1 MPYSLERS
9 LLAVLLSLILSPAVA
24 DETAPLPS
32 SNEPSTIRVL
42 LVAGLETTLSSQMAG
57 TLGEFKAAL
66 GQHVA
71 KDAVLARFDCAE
83 AQARSRVAAAELT
96 MARQNLEAKR
106 NLRKLDAVG
115 DLEVNMANT
124 EVQKAD
130 GARAMAQAQSGYC
143 VVQAPFA
150 GRVAKVH
157 AKPFQTV
164 AAGTPLFDLVSDGAL
179 KVRLNVPSSLLP
191 QLKANQA
198 LEVSI
203 LETGKAYPAHVSAIN
218 ARVDAVAQ
226 TVELE
231 ARLDA
236 AHPDLIA
243 GMSGTAR
250 FPGAND

>member
-1 MPYSLERS
+1 MPYIPERS
-9 LLAVLLSLILSPAVA
+9 LLAVVLSLMITPALADEVSPAA
-24 DETAPLPS
+24 GSEDPG
-32 SNEPSTIRVL
+32 TIRVL

-57 TLGEFKAAL
+57 TLGEFKATL
-66 GQHVA
+66 GQAVA

-83 AQARSRVAAAELT
+83 AQARTRVATAELA

-115 DLEVNMANT
+115 DLEVAVANT

-130 GARAMAQAQSGYC
+130 GARALAQAQSGYC

-164 AAGTPLFDLVSDGAL
+164 PAGTPLFDLVSDGAL
-179 KVRLNVPSSLLP
+179 KVRLNVPSNLLP
-191 QLKANQA
+191 RLQANQA
-198 LEVSI
+198 LDVDI
-203 LETGKAYPAHVSAIN
+203 LETGKRYPAHVSAIN

-236 AHPDLIA
+236 AHPELIA

-250 FPGAND
+250 FPSANE